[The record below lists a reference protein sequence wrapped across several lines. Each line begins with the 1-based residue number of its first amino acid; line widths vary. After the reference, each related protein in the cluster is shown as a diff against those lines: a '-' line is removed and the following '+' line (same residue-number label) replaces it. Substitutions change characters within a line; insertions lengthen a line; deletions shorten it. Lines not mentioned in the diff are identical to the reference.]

1 LQLFHIGGPRSG
13 TEAQFPPPN
22 DASKLRRS
30 VASTT
35 QQGKTSHP
43 LTSELELTLV
53 QASLLL
59 VPEMSLLQLVA
70 VAVVPELARSPSV
83 KPPGL
88 DPSFELPED
97 LLDKPY

>member
-1 LQLFHIGGPRSG
+1 MQLFHIGGPRSG

-35 QQGKTSHP
+35 QQGKTSHL

-59 VPEMSLLQLVA
+59 VPGMSLLQLVA

-83 KPPGL
+83 KTPGL

-97 LLDKPY
+97 QLDKPC

>member
-1 LQLFHIGGPRSG
+1 M
-13 TEAQFPPPN
+13 
-22 DASKLRRS
+22 
-30 VASTT
+30 
-35 QQGKTSHP
+35 
-43 LTSELELTLV
+43 
-53 QASLLL
+53 LL